1 MPEHRD
7 NDVVICSAVRTP
19 IGKFMGA
26 LSGVPS
32 TMLGSVAIR
41 AAVERA
47 GANPESIDEVLMGCV
62 LSANLG
68 QAPARQAAIAAGLQV
83 STPATTVN
91 KVCGSGLKSVMLAV
105 DGLRLGDSKVVV
117 AGGME
122 SMSGAPYLVPQARG
136 GYKVGHA
143 AFVDHLMRDGLEDAY
158 ERGRSMGTFG
168 EDTATAY
175 GFTREEQDAY
185 ALETVRRAQEAI
197 AKGGFADEVIAVKVA
212 TGAMPSDL
220 LVDEIPG
227 KINPAKIPGLR
238 PAFRPDGTITA
249 ASSSANSD
257 GAAALVLSTRGHANR
272 CGLPVLAKVVSHAT
286 HARAPAQ
293 FTLAPIGAVQKALD
307 KAGWAVS
314 DVDLF
319 EINEAFAVVVMAAM
333 RDLNLSQ
340 DRVNVNG
347 GACALGHPIGASGA
361 RVLVTLLHALR
372 GRGLRRG
379 IATLCIGGGEAVALA
394 VELQA

>member
-1 MPEHRD
+1 MSEHRGD
-7 NDVVICSAVRTP
+7 DVVICSAVRTP
-19 IGKFMGA
+19 IGKFLGA
-26 LSGVPS
+26 LSSVTSPV
-32 TMLGSVAIR
+32 LGGMAIR
-41 AAVERA
+41 AAVERS
-47 GANPESIDEVLMGCV
+47 GAKPDEIDDVLMGCV

-91 KVCGSGLKSVMLAV
+91 KVCGSGLKSVMLAA
-105 DGLRLGDSKVVV
+105 DGLRLDGSRLVV

-122 SMSGAPYLVPQARG
+122 SMSGAPYLVPNARG

-175 GFTREEQDAY
+175 GFTRDEQDVY
-185 ALETVRRAQEAI
+185 ALETVRRAQDAI
-197 AKGGFADEVIAVKVA
+197 AKGRFSEETIAVNVGS
-212 TGAMPSDL
+212 GAKASDV

-227 KINPAKIPGLR
+227 KISPEKIPGLR
-238 PAFRPDGTITA
+238 PAFRADGTITA

-257 GAAALVLSTRGHANR
+257 GAAALVLSTRDHASR
-272 CGLPVLAKVVSHAT
+272 LGMPILAKVVAHAT
-286 HARAPAQ
+286 HARAPAE
-293 FTLAPIGAVQKALD
+293 FTLAPIGAVQKTLG
-307 KAGWAVS
+307 KANWTVS

-333 RDLNLSQ
+333 RDLKLSR

-372 GRGLRRG
+372 GRGLKRG
-379 IATLCIGGGEAVALA
+379 VATLCIGGGEAVAMA
-394 VELQA
+394 IELQA

>member
-7 NDVVICSAVRTP
+7 DDVVICSAVRTP

-26 LSGVPS
+26 ISSVPS

-47 GANPESIDEVLMGCV
+47 GANPEWIDEVLMGCV

-122 SMSGAPYLVPQARG
+122 SMSGAPYLIPQARG

-257 GAAALVLSTRGHANR
+257 GAAALVLSTLGHANR
-272 CGLPVLAKVVSHAT
+272 FGLPVLAKVVSHAT

-307 KAGWAVS
+307 RAGWAVS

-333 RDLNLSQ
+333 RDLNLSH